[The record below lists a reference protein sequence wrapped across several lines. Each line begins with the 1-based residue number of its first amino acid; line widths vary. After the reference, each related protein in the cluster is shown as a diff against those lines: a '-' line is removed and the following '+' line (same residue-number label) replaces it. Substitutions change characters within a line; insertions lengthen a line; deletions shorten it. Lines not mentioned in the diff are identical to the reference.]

1 MTDKKKTRIAM
12 IGAGGIAQAYS
23 QSFTQCKNAELAAVV
38 DVRKEAAEAIAETH
52 GCPVETDYQKLM
64 DTAAPE
70 AVLVCTPPISHPEI
84 CNYFLE
90 KGVHVLCEK
99 PLTVDMA
106 SAQSMVDCAEASGAM
121 FTMASKFRYVEDVIK
136 AKSIITSGILG
147 ELILFE
153 NTFAGHVDMSS
164 RWNSDPMISGGG
176 VMIDNGTHSVD
187 IARYL
192 LGPLA
197 EIQAVEGKRIQD
209 LAVEDTVRIFA
220 RSDKG
225 VMASIDLSWSLNK
238 QQPYY
243 ISIYGA
249 EGTIL
254 LGWQESRYRRNSDQ
268 DWLVFGTGYNKFDA
282 FRAQL
287 DNFAAAIQGD
297 EVLLIK
303 PEDAL
308 ASVRTIEVA
317 YEAMWRNTWMPITEP
332 QESKTPVA
340 S

>member
-1 MTDKKKTRIAM
+1 M

-23 QSFTQCKNAELAAVV
+23 QSFLQCKNAELAAVV
-38 DVRKEAAEAIAETH
+38 DVRKEAAEAIAESH
-52 GCPVETDYQKLM
+52 GCPVETDYQKMM
-64 DTAAPE
+64 DTVAPD
-70 AVLVCTPPISHPEI
+70 AVLVCTPPVSHLEI

-90 KGVHVLCEK
+90 QGVHVLCEK
-99 PLTVDMA
+99 PITIDMA
-106 SAQSMVDCAEASGAM
+106 SARSMVDCAEANGALL
-121 FTMASKFRYVEDVIK
+121 TMASKFRYVEDVIK

-147 ELILFE
+147 ELVLFE
-153 NTFAGHVDMSS
+153 NTFAGHVDMST

-197 EIQAVEGKRIQD
+197 EIQAVEGKRIQN
-209 LAVEDTVRIFA
+209 LEVEDTVRIFA

-243 ISIYGA
+243 ISIYGS

-254 LGWQESRYRRNSDQ
+254 IGWQESRYRRNSDQ
-268 DWLVFGTGYNKFDA
+268 DWLEFGTGYNKFDA

-287 DNFAAAIQGD
+287 DNFAAAIKGD

-317 YEAMWRNTWMPITEP
+317 YEAMWRNTWMPITDSQPSEAA
-332 QESKTPVA
+332 VA
-340 S
+340 AS